1 METMAIDAKNISKR
15 FKIRQKSRLGN
26 FGSQKTT
33 FLALDDVSLQIP
45 RGKMYSIMGLNG
57 SGKTTLLRVLAGIYK
72 PDSGSVTING
82 KLSQILQTGTGF
94 NDEFVARDNIITY
107 GMLLGMTKPEVE
119 KKIDKIIQF
128 AELEKFVNQKLKHY
142 SSGMRARLACSIA
155 LETNPDILLM
165 DEILSTGDIRFREKS
180 YKAFLSFKNND
191 KTILFTTHSIRMSS
205 ELADKVILIDKGKII
220 MIGNPDEVISKY
232 KEIAGKNKIK
242 T

>member
-1 METMAIDAKNISKR
+1 METIAIDAKNISKR
-15 FKIRQKSRLGN
+15 FKIRQKFRFAKNDST
-26 FGSQKTT
+26 KTT
-33 FLALDDVSLQIP
+33 FLALDNVSLQIP

-119 KKIDKIIQF
+119 QKIDKIIEF

-155 LETNPDILLM
+155 LETTPDILLM

-205 ELADKVILIDKGKII
+205 ELADKVILIDKGKIV

>member
-1 METMAIDAKNISKR
+1 METIAIDAKNISKR
-15 FKIRQKSRLGN
+15 FKIRQKFRFTKNHSTN
-26 FGSQKTT
+26 TT
-33 FLALDDVSLQIP
+33 FLALDNVSLQIP

-119 KKIDKIIQF
+119 QKIDKIIEF

-205 ELADKVILIDKGKII
+205 ELADKVILIDKGKIV